1 MNNEARLSR
10 WIDAIANDET
20 CELEDIISHIQKHF
34 GIEIAEEYDA
44 GNLDQWLASSENL
57 IDIFKK
63 MAKLRSNTE
72 LRLQRLQEQV
82 DRFPDLRTPEPTG
95 HFTGRCVHCG
105 SKDLWDDNLA
115 YGCNCCKA
123 LLGTN

>member
-82 DRFPDLRTPEPTG
+82 DRFPDLRTPEPI
-95 HFTGRCVHCG
+95 
-105 SKDLWDDNLA
+105 
-115 YGCNCCKA
+115 
-123 LLGTN
+123 